1 MILSTSVNR
10 EIKLDEL
17 SVKLD
22 KSEYEPEQFP
32 GLIYRTEEPKS
43 GILLFSSGRLNITGV
58 KSVAQAREVFNQ
70 VIKILRGYGVRVKKK
85 SVLKIQNIV
94 ATANIGKEI
103 NLDKI
108 GFYFQNTEYEPEQF
122 PGLVYR
128 MDDPHVVFL
137 LFSSGN
143 VVCVGAKKVDDVKKG
158 INKLV
163 RQLRKISKT
172 GH

>member
-1 MILSTSVNR
+1 
-10 EIKLDEL
+10 
-17 SVKLD
+17 
-22 KSEYEPEQFP
+22 
-32 GLIYRTEEPKS
+32 
-43 GILLFSSGRLNITGV
+43 
-58 KSVAQAREVFNQ
+58 
-70 VIKILRGYGVRVKKK
+70 
-85 SVLKIQNIV
+85 
-94 ATANIGKEI
+94 
-103 NLDKI
+103 
-108 GFYFQNTEYEPEQF
+108 YEPEQF

-163 RQLRKISKT
+163 RQLRKIPKT